1 MREYFDKEI
10 KHLNNLL
17 LEMGEKSEQLI
28 EMSIESLLNQDI
40 ELADKAIELD
50 KDIDNMEII
59 IEKKCLELIVLQ
71 QPMAK
76 DLREISAI
84 LKIITDIERIGD
96 NGVNIAKITKKLSKK
111 KYIKPLVDLPKMANI
126 SKEMIKKSLESF
138 IKKDVEL
145 AKQTARMDDIVDD
158 IYEEIYIELLEM
170 LTENKQIM
178 YQVIDLLFVGR
189 HIERIADHIT
199 NICERIIYMVDGKR
213 INY

>member
-145 AKQTARMDDIVDD
+145 AKETARMDDIVDD
-158 IYEEIYIELLEM
+158 IYGDIYIELLEI
-170 LTENKQIM
+170 LTQKKQIM

>member
-1 MREYFDKEI
+1 
-10 KHLNNLL
+10 
-17 LEMGEKSEQLI
+17 
-28 EMSIESLLNQDI
+28 
-40 ELADKAIELD
+40 
-50 KDIDNMEII
+50 
-59 IEKKCLELIVLQ
+59 
-71 QPMAK
+71 
-76 DLREISAI
+76 
-84 LKIITDIERIGD
+84 
-96 NGVNIAKITKKLSKK
+96 
-111 KYIKPLVDLPKMANI
+111 MANI

-213 INY
+213 MNY

>member
-96 NGVNIAKITKKLSKK
+96 NGVNIAKISKKLSKE
-111 KYIKPLVDLPKMANI
+111 KYIKPLVDIPKMANI

-145 AKQTARMDDIVDD
+145 AKETARMDDIVDD
-158 IYEEIYIELLEM
+158 IYGYIYRELLEI
-170 LTENKQIM
+170 LTQKKQIM

-189 HIERIADHIT
+189 HIERIADHTT

>member
-96 NGVNIAKITKKLSKK
+96 NGVNIAKISKKLSKE
-111 KYIKPLVDLPKMANI
+111 KYIKPLVDIPKMANI

-145 AKQTARMDDIVDD
+145 AKETARMDDIVDD
-158 IYEEIYIELLEM
+158 IYGYIYRELLEI
-170 LTENKQIM
+170 LTQKKQIM

-189 HIERIADHIT
+189 HIERIADHTT
-199 NICERIIYMVDGKR
+199 NIC
-213 INY
+213 

>member
-96 NGVNIAKITKKLSKK
+96 NGVNIAKISKKLSKE
-111 KYIKPLVDLPKMANI
+111 KYIKPLVDIPKMANI

-145 AKQTARMDDIVDD
+145 AKETARMDDIVDD
-158 IYEEIYIELLEM
+158 IYGYIYRELLEI
-170 LTENKQIM
+170 LTQKKQIM

-189 HIERIADHIT
+189 HIER
-199 NICERIIYMVDGKR
+199 
-213 INY
+213 

>member
-96 NGVNIAKITKKLSKK
+96 NGVNIAKISKKLSKE
-111 KYIKPLVDLPKMANI
+111 KYIKPLVDIPKMANI

-145 AKQTARMDDIVDD
+145 AKETARMDDIVDD
-158 IYEEIYIELLEM
+158 IYGDIYIELLEI
-170 LTENKQIM
+170 LTQKKQIM

-189 HIERIADHIT
+189 HIERIADHTT

>member
-111 KYIKPLVDLPKMANI
+111 NI
-126 SKEMIKKSLESF
+126 
-138 IKKDVEL
+138 
-145 AKQTARMDDIVDD
+145 
-158 IYEEIYIELLEM
+158 
-170 LTENKQIM
+170 
-178 YQVIDLLFVGR
+178 
-189 HIERIADHIT
+189 
-199 NICERIIYMVDGKR
+199 
-213 INY
+213 

>member
-96 NGVNIAKITKKLSKK
+96 NGVNIAKISKKLSKE
-111 KYIKPLVDLPKMANI
+111 KYIKPLVDIPKMANI

-145 AKQTARMDDIVDD
+145 AKETARMDDIVDD
-158 IYEEIYIELLEM
+158 IYGYIYI
-170 LTENKQIM
+170 
-178 YQVIDLLFVGR
+178 
-189 HIERIADHIT
+189 
-199 NICERIIYMVDGKR
+199 
-213 INY
+213 